1 MLTISN
7 LWKRRADCDVLKG
20 ISLEVERGT
29 VGVLIGPSGSG
40 KSTVLR
46 CVNGL
51 EPFDQGSVA
60 VGPARLSAGN
70 HNGRAEELKL
80 LRRRAGTVFQQFN
93 LFPHL
98 SALENVIEAPI
109 YVLGKPRE
117 AAIAEARALL
127 DRVGLASRLN
137 AMPHQLSGGQQQRV
151 AIAGAGDAAGRHS
164 VR

>member
-7 LWKRRADCDVLKG
+7 WWKAAAAIATCSRVSVWK
-20 ISLEVERGT
+20 SSRGP
-29 VGVLIGPSGSG
+29 VGVLIGPAGSG

-80 LRRRAGTVFQQFN
+80 LRRRVGTVFQQFN
-93 LFPHL
+93 LLPAPL
-98 SALENVIEAPI
+98 GARERDRSADLRA
-109 YVLGKPRE
+109 GQ
-117 AAIAEARALL
+117 AA
-127 DRVGLASRLN
+127 
-137 AMPHQLSGGQQQRV
+137 
-151 AIAGAGDAAGRHS
+151 
-164 VR
+164 